1 MSSRVPIPD
10 PGGDGFG
17 RRAFLAGAAALP
29 LLGARLRLLAG
40 EAKPSSYRVGVIGH
54 TGRGNYGH
62 GLDTVWRDVP
72 GTQVVAVADANEK
85 GLAAALKRLGAP
97 KGYADYRELLEKEKP
112 DLVSIAPRWLDQHR
126 DMVVAAAERGVRG
139 IYLEK
144 PLCRTLAEADEMAA
158 ACEKHGVRLAVAH
171 QTRYSPRLPVVRELL
186 KSGALG
192 QVLDLRG
199 RGKEDARGGGEDL
212 WVLGSHVLDLILVL
226 GGEPKSCF
234 ATVLQGGRPIRKED
248 VKEGAEGIG
257 PLAGDEVHATY
268 RLASGATASF
278 DSVRKAGGGEP
289 TRFGVQIFGSKG
301 IIEIYPGYPGDVCF
315 LPDPSWSPGRT
326 GRKWLPVTS
335 AGVDKPEPLKD
346 GGLHAG
352 NVAAVKDLIAA
363 IEGGREPECNIR
375 EVRTATEMIVA
386 VFESHRLGR
395 PVSVPLENRRN
406 PLTMLV

>member
-1 MSSRVPIPD
+1 MN
-10 PGGDGFG
+10 
-17 RRAFLAGAAALP
+17 RRTFVMGAAALSV
-29 LLGARLRLLAG
+29 AATRRSLAA
-40 EAKPSSYRVGVIGH
+40 EAPKATYRVGVIGH

-62 GLDTVWRDVP
+62 GLDTVWREVP
-72 GTQVVAVADANEK
+72 GTQVVAVADADEK
-85 GLAAALKRLGAP
+85 GLAAAVKRLNAP
-97 KGYADYRELLEKEKP
+97 KGYADYRELLDREKP
-112 DLVSIAPRWLDQHR
+112 DLVSIGPRWLDQHR

-158 ACEKHGVRLAVAH
+158 ACERHGAKLAVAH

-186 KSGALG
+186 RSGALG
-192 QVLDLRG
+192 QVLELRG

-234 ATVLQGGRPIRKED
+234 ATVLQGGRPISKAD
-248 VKEGAEGIG
+248 VKDGAEGIG

-268 RLASGATASF
+268 RLASGATATF
-278 DSVRKAGGGEP
+278 DSVRKAGGEP
-289 TRFGVQIFGSKG
+289 TRFGVQVFGSKG
-301 IIEIYPGYPGDVCF
+301 ILELYPGYPGDVYL

-326 GRKWLPVTS
+326 GKKWLPVTS
-335 AGVDKPEPLKD
+335 AGVDKPEPLQG
-346 GGLHAG
+346 GGLDAG
-352 NVAAVKDLIAA
+352 NVAAVKDLLAA
-363 IEGGREPECNIR
+363 VEGDRQPECHLA

-395 PVSVPLENRRN
+395 PVAFPLQNRQN
-406 PLTMLV
+406 PLTMLP